1 MIPDLW
7 EAIPLV
13 ETKNDKRFF
22 FFLPHPVRYLPSP
35 TTRPILGIWKW
46 CDRKTT
52 IELPEK
58 VEEKELERIKWCVSV
73 LNHTFYIICLL
84 LRVQS
89 YIVSANNFPFCIDKY
104 CPGEIGIEIDL
115 QWSRLKPLEEFQEYF
130 SWVVHNL
137 LNSGNVVPS
146 IFSLKKICQVYQV
159 L

>member
-1 MIPDLW
+1 MMC
-7 EAIPLV
+7 
-13 ETKNDKRFF
+13 F
-22 FFLPHPVRYLPSP
+22 
-35 TTRPILGIWKW
+35 
-46 CDRKTT
+46 
-52 IELPEK
+52 
-58 VEEKELERIKWCVSV
+58 RIKSYFLHYMLTVESSKLYCV
-73 LNHTFYIICLL
+73 
-84 LRVQS
+84 
-89 YIVSANNFPFCIDKY
+89 VSANNFPFCIDKY